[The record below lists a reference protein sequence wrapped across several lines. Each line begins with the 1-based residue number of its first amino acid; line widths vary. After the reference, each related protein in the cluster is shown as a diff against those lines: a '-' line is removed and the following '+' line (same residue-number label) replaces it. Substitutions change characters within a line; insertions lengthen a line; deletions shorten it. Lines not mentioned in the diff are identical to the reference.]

1 MPSKANIRYTRHVEA
16 PSSDELAAARSL
28 NAQPERSPRRIPD
41 GVIWQH
47 RTTTSE
53 LPFT

>member
-1 MPSKANIRYTRHVEA
+1 VNIRLACHIEVS
-16 PSSDELAAARSL
+16 SSDELVAARSH
-28 NAQPERSPRRIPD
+28 NAQPERFPRRIPD
-41 GVIWQH
+41 GVIRQH

>member
-1 MPSKANIRYTRHVEA
+1 VNIRLVYHVEA
-16 PSSDELAAARSL
+16 PSSDELVAARSH
-28 NAQPERSPRRIPD
+28 NAQPEHFPRRIPD